1 MLQLDF
7 FVRHY
12 IKKKKSIIQSII
24 LWNMNLKSS
33 QINGDQN
40 KNVFSTQ
47 FCTRPCG
54 PSPSEARGG
63 GGHRHMRV
71 PSLRFAAELK
81 NRVQRQMTVFFWESD
96 SGSPPGPTA
105 PTSWTPERKGRP
117 LGSPRAGEHSPDFT
131 CLSGPAPLAD
141 VAGSREP
148 SFRKVP

>member
-12 IKKKKSIIQSII
+12 IKKKKKSIIQSII

-33 QINGDQN
+33 QINCDRN
-40 KNVFSTQ
+40 KNVFYTQ
-47 FCTRPCG
+47 SCTRPCG
-54 PSPSEARGG
+54 PSLSEARGG
-63 GGHRHMRV
+63 GHRHMHV
-71 PSLRFAAELK
+71 PSLRVAAELK

-105 PTSWTPERKGRP
+105 PTPRTSEREGRP
-117 LGSPRAGEHSPDFT
+117 LGSPPAGEHSPDFT

-141 VAGSREP
+141 AAGSREP